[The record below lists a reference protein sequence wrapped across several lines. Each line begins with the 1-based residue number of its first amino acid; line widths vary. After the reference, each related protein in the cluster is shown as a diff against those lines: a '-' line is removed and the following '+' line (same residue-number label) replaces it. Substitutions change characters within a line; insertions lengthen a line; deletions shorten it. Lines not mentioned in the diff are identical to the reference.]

1 MIIFAFCAGIEPFKT
16 VSPQQN
22 MKLKLWSL
30 HFCPYLLKI
39 QKNHTFKT

>member
-22 MKLKLWSL
+22 MKLKLYRRVLSL
-30 HFCPYLLKI
+30 PA
-39 QKNHTFKT
+39 KNYKKDHTFKA